1 MNILRN
7 KTPGPRMANPL
18 FSFSARPYMLVIL
31 LVGMAGAHFVNVASA
46 VPTHYLVAFILI
58 LLGAAGLIMLRRHL
72 PQIALFG
79 LVIASGIPM
88 FYRVWTQ
95 NDPLWDW
102 KGHLEG
108 TIPEP
113 VINLIDL
120 PLILI
125 LVTAFFPVIF
135 RRKPLPAWTWLDI
148 CILLFLATCLTSFTN
163 AQDHLYAFFELLRY
177 VKYVML
183 YVALRIFFEKENYG
197 GLMIV
202 ALSCIVC
209 LEAIVSLLT
218 GLSGGGLMLYGT
230 SSWAFSTTAD
240 GRNITRVA
248 GILGGPN
255 VLGTWL
261 LLPLS
266 VFISYLFS
274 TSNQKHK
281 TIVFLVA
288 MVGLITF
295 LYTFCRSAWGGFIAG
310 CLLLLCILEIRKR
323 LKREYLVALLILVP
337 LVFIATYVSGT
348 ASNIKSRIFSDETGA
363 WEVRPELNSIA
374 MRMVKEHPFAGV
386 GLNNFQVV
394 SHRYDLS
401 KFTTVF
407 DAPAHNVFMLFAS
420 ETGVLGLLFFISMGA
435 YLFYKSIL
443 LTKNPTDDYRFCVGV
458 SGAMYLIALFIN
470 ELGDYTLRYEAL
482 LPQCALMAAF
492 VMSVKPLHIGHKAIA
507 PNPEPLV
514 LGRN

>member
-7 KTPGPRMANPL
+7 KTQGPRMATF
-18 FSFSARPYMLVIL
+18 FSFPAWPYILVIL
-31 LVGMAGAHFVNVASA
+31 LVGTAGAHFVNVAST
-46 VPTHYLVAFILI
+46 VPFHYLAAFCLA
-58 LLGAAGLIMLRRHL
+58 LLGAGGLIVFRQHL
-72 PQIALFG
+72 SRIAFFG
-79 LVIASGIPM
+79 LVISSGIPM

-135 RRKPLPAWTWLDI
+135 RRKPLPGWTLFDTF
-148 CILLFLATCLTSFTN
+148 ILLFLATCLVSFTN
-163 AQDHLYAFFELLRY
+163 AQDPLYAFFELLRY
-177 VKYVML
+177 VKYVLL
-183 YVALRIFFEKENYG
+183 YVSLRIYFEKENYG

-202 ALSCIVC
+202 ALSSIVC

-218 GLSGGGLMLYGT
+218 GISGGGLMLYGT
-230 SSWAFSTTAD
+230 SSWAFSTTA
-240 GRNITRVA
+240 GGSTFTRVA

-274 TSNQKHK
+274 KSNQKHK
-281 TIVFLVA
+281 TIVFFVA
-288 MVGLITF
+288 MVGLTTF

-310 CLLLLCILEIRKR
+310 CFLLLCILEIRKR
-323 LKREYLVALLILVP
+323 LKREYLVAVLILVP
-337 LVFIATYVSGT
+337 IVFIASYVSGT

-374 MRMVKEHPFAGV
+374 MRMVKEHPLAGV

-394 SHRYDLS
+394 SHRYDLT
-401 KFTTVF
+401 KLTAAF

-420 ETGVLGLLFFISMGA
+420 ETGVFGLLFFISMGA

-443 LTKNPTDDYRFCVGV
+443 LTKDPTDDYRFCVGA

-492 VMSVKPLHIGHKAIA
+492 VMSVKPLRIGPKTIS
-507 PNPEPLV
+507 PNSEPL
-514 LGRN
+514 RN